1 MFEAKFFSLTKR
13 KRKKYD
19 IIFIVTLLKFRK
31 KGKKRMKRALSYRAD
46 KKNKEQDDVILV
58 KRKKNR

>member
-1 MFEAKFFSLTKR
+1 MFETKFFSLTKR

-31 KGKKRMKRALSYRAD
+31 KGKKRMKKHCRIVQIRRIKS
-46 KKNKEQDDVILV
+46 KMMSF
-58 KRKKNR
+58 